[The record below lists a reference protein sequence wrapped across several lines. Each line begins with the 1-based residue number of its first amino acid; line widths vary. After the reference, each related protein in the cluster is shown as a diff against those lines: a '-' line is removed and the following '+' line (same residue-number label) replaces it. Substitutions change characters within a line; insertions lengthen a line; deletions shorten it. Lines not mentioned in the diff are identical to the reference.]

1 MDFKDERIER
11 ELQSYEQEADE
22 YVGNPKKT
30 NPLIK
35 NTWQKVANNKG
46 ALSTALSPITL
57 FTEMIRAYQKGEYRQ
72 IERKTML
79 KVVGALIYLVS
90 PIDLIPDF
98 IFGFGLADD
107 IAIITF
113 VAKTVFEELSR
124 FSDWKDEQER
134 LRTQPFQ
141 SEDAY

>member
-1 MDFKDERIER
+1 MDFNDERIEQ
-11 ELQSYEQEADE
+11 ELQSYEQEAE
-22 YVGNPKKT
+22 QYVENPKRM
-30 NPLIK
+30 NPLIR
-35 NTWQKVANNKG
+35 NTWQKVTNNKG

-57 FTEMIRAYQKGEYRQ
+57 FAEMIRAYQKGEYRQ

-79 KVVGALIYLVS
+79 KVVGALVYLVS

-98 IFGFGLADD
+98 IFGLGLADD
-107 IAIITF
+107 IAVITF